1 MQPESWPTTS
11 SQLRQS
17 LLLATTDGVPPTT
30 VADGN
35 EHEKKTTNA
44 MKDVVEMT
52 SHKVRVYPTR
62 AQATLLNKWIG
73 TARWTY
79 NQVVAV
85 IRKKT
90 TNANKK
96 DLRALLLNKA
106 SLVGTEYEWV
116 LETPYD
122 VRDEAMADVLKAIE
136 SNLAAKKKRF
146 HLKFRSRKDEHQSIV
161 VLKKHWEHKRGVYS
175 SVFGATKFRS
185 PESLPE
191 KLECDS
197 RLIRNKL
204 GHWYLCLPL
213 KLKKIDTGE
222 NQASGE
228 IGSSENGSN
237 IIALDP
243 GVRTFMTGYDP
254 SGKVWEW
261 GKQEIGRIYRLCHT
275 IDKIQSE
282 WSKKDVR
289 HGRRYRLKKAAMRVR
304 LKVRNLIDE
313 MHKKLAKWLCEN
325 YTTVLLPAFET
336 SGMIRTGKR
345 KINSKTV
352 RGMVTW
358 SHYRFRQRML
368 HKVRTYQGRTLI
380 VCDEAYTSKTC
391 GQCDTMSFINI

>member
-79 NQVVAV
+79 NQVVAA

-146 HLKFRSRKDEHQSIV
+146 HLKFRSRKDEMAPV
-161 VLKKHWEHKRGVYS
+161 YRGLEEAL
-175 SVFGATKFRS
+175 GAQ
-185 PESLPE
+185 EGSLQ
-191 KLECDS
+191 
-197 RLIRNKL
+197 L
-204 GHWYLCLPL
+204 GL
-213 KLKKIDTGE
+213 
-222 NQASGE
+222 
-228 IGSSENGSN
+228 
-237 IIALDP
+237 
-243 GVRTFMTGYDP
+243 
-254 SGKVWEW
+254 
-261 GKQEIGRIYRLCHT
+261 
-275 IDKIQSE
+275 
-282 WSKKDVR
+282 
-289 HGRRYRLKKAAMRVR
+289 
-304 LKVRNLIDE
+304 
-313 MHKKLAKWLCEN
+313 
-325 YTTVLLPAFET
+325 
-336 SGMIRTGKR
+336 
-345 KINSKTV
+345 
-352 RGMVTW
+352 RG
-358 SHYRFRQRML
+358 
-368 HKVRTYQGRTLI
+368 
-380 VCDEAYTSKTC
+380 
-391 GQCDTMSFINI
+391 N